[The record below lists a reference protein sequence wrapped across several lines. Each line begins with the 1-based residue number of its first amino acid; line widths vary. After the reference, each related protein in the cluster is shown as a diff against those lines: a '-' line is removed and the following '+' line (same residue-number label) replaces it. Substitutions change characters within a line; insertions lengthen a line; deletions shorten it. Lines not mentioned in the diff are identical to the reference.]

1 LCNLHSTS
9 KIQIISKSFFVI
21 LTSLKIS
28 FMQFEK
34 SSLSYLK
41 KLKNNNN
48 RDWFAEHKPTFI
60 KAQNNAKQLYAEIRN
75 NLEEHD
81 EIEKFKLFRIYRD
94 VRFSKDKTPYKHHFA
109 GSFSRLGKQL
119 RGGYYLRIRPGESFL
134 AGGFW
139 EPNKEDLL
147 RIRKEIEVDA
157 TEFRE
162 ILEDKN
168 FQHYFGNSFKGDE
181 LKTAPRGFDKEHPD
195 VDLLRKKGFI
205 AVRNFTDEEV
215 LSPSF
220 SSEVDS
226 SYKALRPFF
235 NLFSDILTTNL
246 NGEIII

>member
-1 LCNLHSTS
+1 
-9 KIQIISKSFFVI
+9 
-21 LTSLKIS
+21 
-28 FMQFEK
+28 MQFNS
-34 SSLSYLK
+34 SSLTYLK
-41 KLKNNNN
+41 KLKKNNN
-48 RDWFAEHKPTFI
+48 RDWFAENKPTFI
-60 KAQNNAKQLYAEIRN
+60 EAQNNAKKLYAEIRN

-81 EIEKFKLFRIYRD
+81 DIEKFKLFRIYRD
-94 VRFSKDKTPYKHHFA
+94 VRFSKDKTPYKPHFA
-109 GSFSRLGKQL
+109 GSFSRLGKNL

-162 ILEDKN
+162 ILEDKD
-168 FQHYFGNSFKGDE
+168 FQHYFGNTFKGEE

-215 LSPSF
+215 LSSNF
-220 SSEVDS
+220 ISEVDN

-235 NLFSDILTTNL
+235 NLFSDILSTNL
-246 NGEIII
+246 NGEHII

>member
-1 LCNLHSTS
+1 MGAIQKSTLEFLN
-9 KIQIISKSFFVI
+9 Q
-21 LTSLKIS
+21 LKV
-28 FMQFEK
+28 
-34 SSLSYLK
+34 
-41 KLKNNNN
+41 NNN
-48 RDWFAEHKPTFI
+48 REWFERNKERYRAAHENMIGFMDSLIAEMNKVD
-60 KAQNNAKQLYAEIRN
+60 N
-75 NLEEHD
+75 
-81 EIEKFKLFRIYRD
+81 IETISGKKSLFRIYRD
-94 VRFSKDKTPYKHHFA
+94 VRFSKDKTPYKPNFA
-109 GSFSRLGKQL
+109 GSFSRLGKHL

-139 EPNKEDLL
+139 EPNKEDLF

-168 FQHYFGNSFKGDE
+168 FQHYFGNTFKGDE

-205 AVRNFTDEEV
+205 AVRNFTDDEV
-215 LSPSF
+215 LSPNF
-220 SSEVDS
+220 SLEVDK

-246 NGEIII
+246 NGESII

>member
-1 LCNLHSTS
+1 
-9 KIQIISKSFFVI
+9 
-21 LTSLKIS
+21 
-28 FMQFEK
+28 MQFEK

-41 KLKNNNN
+41 KLKINNN
-48 RDWFAEHKPTFI
+48 RDWFAEHKSIFI
-60 KAQNNAKQLYAEIRN
+60 EAQNNAKELYAEIRN
-75 NLEEHD
+75 NLEKHD

-94 VRFSKDKTPYKHHFA
+94 VRFSKDKTPYKPHFS
-109 GSFSRLGKQL
+109 GSFSRLGKHL

-139 EPNKEDLL
+139 EPNKEDLFRL
-147 RIRKEIEVDA
+147 RKEIEVDA
-157 TEFRE
+157 SEFRE

-168 FQHYFGNSFKGDE
+168 FQHYFGNTFKGDE

-205 AVRNFTDEEV
+205 AVRNFTDDEV
-215 LSPSF
+215 LSTNF
-220 SSEVDS
+220 SLEVDK

-246 NGEIII
+246 NGESII